1 MESHDAIGFPSS
13 SSVKSDDQGARGRL
27 RCRCAENGAA
37 QGTRPRKR
45 GRRPWWQLSAP
56 REDLRS
62 HCVLLRHE
70 VILWGVLGGGI
81 PIRVSDLLSRTE
93 WRATRSPTCSWSDR
107 GRASDRARRLR
118 VREPGL
124 PSPAG
129 RRHRPRHLQGP
140 AANTSLHGATDLK
153 SGMGCAVTLSS
164 ASRMRSSF
172 ATVVVENA
180 REPKRRAA
188 STPRMIPVFMSSAP

>member
-1 MESHDAIGFPSS
+1 MGQTYHLADAPVAATPAGPRPRRSHSAGGAPPAGSS
-13 SSVKSDDQGARGRL
+13 SSGEACQLLARLVRKGLCTSPPCRIPLGRSCDEGEVFTRQGL
-27 RCRCAENGAA
+27 
-37 QGTRPRKR
+37 PD
-45 GRRPWWQLSAP
+45 P
-56 REDLRS
+56 
-62 HCVLLRHE
+62 V
-70 VILWGVLGGGI
+70 
-81 PIRVSDLLSRTE
+81 VSDLLSRTE

-153 SGMGCAVTLSS
+153 SGMGCTVTLSL

-172 ATVVVENA
+172 AMVVVENA
-180 REPKRRAA
+180 RGLKRRAA